1 MKTYTHEEMLDTII
15 GKKGTEARREY
26 DDKVRML
33 TIGEAIRKTRIEKK
47 MSQEEL
53 GKLIGVKRAQISR
66 IEHGNNLSLNAIAK
80 IFPALKIKADIVTD
94 NGLSIA
100 IC

>member
-1 MKTYTHEEMLDTII
+1 MKTYTHEEMLDSII
-15 GKKGTEARREY
+15 GKKGTKARQDY

-47 MSQEEL
+47 MSQEKL

-80 IFPALKIKADIVTD
+80 IFSALEIKADIVTD